1 MNKVADYLEFY
12 FNADDF
18 RHLAKNAITTTLN
31 TKLNN
36 HLNRLKS
43 INQQLGDKQ
52 FKISCDKLIPD
63 IFRKAKN
70 LLQKNPNSLSELNR
84 RELRVLSFA
93 LDYSEPGNQ
102 SIFSNQLELKS
113 VLQTFDN
120 NWRDSYLNGLFDC
133 YLKNWESKNETKAL
147 LGKYIINKLDKY
159 TGNRSV
165 LKSLKLNSKYFD
177 YNNGDVILGSE
188 IALKNIS
195 LTNSTKELK
204 LPDRFITYPYFCKV
218 ILSFYEKKRNN
229 ITQYL
234 DEISNS
240 LVLHNNSVT
249 NKRIISKL
257 IIQAN
262 SADFVSMQESIKSM
276 AFKFIGDPSIS
287 SNWLP
292 NENATEGDINELKIA
307 KGFLNE
313 WITRQFINVFFERCI
328 NDNRRKRFWLKYSK
342 KITQFK
348 VFGPAHTKRILKSD
362 QRISEYVEGRY
373 QVVDREKNVSVFM
386 FSIGGYKL
394 IEFSHPGYAFYAY
407 KNTNI
412 YAPSFD
418 AKHIQTIDT
427 FRNGNMRRLVYRSGY
442 SLYNYSDEGR
452 LSHNDGD
459 MNWEDVFSNW
469 LSIKAG
475 INV

>member
-1 MNKVADYLEFY
+1 M
-12 FNADDF
+12 
-18 RHLAKNAITTTLN
+18 
-31 TKLNN
+31 
-36 HLNRLKS
+36 
-43 INQQLGDKQ
+43 
-52 FKISCDKLIPD
+52 
-63 IFRKAKN
+63 
-70 LLQKNPNSLSELNR
+70 
-84 RELRVLSFA
+84 
-93 LDYSEPGNQ
+93 
-102 SIFSNQLELKS
+102 
-113 VLQTFDN
+113 
-120 NWRDSYLNGLFDC
+120 
-133 YLKNWESKNETKAL
+133 
-147 LGKYIINKLDKY
+147 
-159 TGNRSV
+159 
-165 LKSLKLNSKYFD
+165 
-177 YNNGDVILGSE
+177 
-188 IALKNIS
+188 
-195 LTNSTKELK
+195 
-204 LPDRFITYPYFCKV
+204 

-229 ITQYL
+229 ISQYL
-234 DEISNS
+234 DEMSNS

-292 NENATEGDINELKIA
+292 NENATEGDMNELSIA
-307 KGFLNE
+307 KGYLNE

-362 QRISEYVEGRY
+362 QRISEYVDGRY
-373 QVVDREKNVSVFM
+373 HVVDSRRDVSAFM
-386 FSIGGYKL
+386 FLIGGYKL
-394 IEFSHPGYAFYAY
+394 IEFSDPGYAFYAY

-418 AKHIQTIDT
+418 AKYIQTVDT
-427 FRNGNMRRLVYRSGY
+427 FRDGNKPMLVYRSGY
-442 SLYNYSDEGR
+442 HLYNYSDEGR

-469 LSIKAG
+469 LNKKAG